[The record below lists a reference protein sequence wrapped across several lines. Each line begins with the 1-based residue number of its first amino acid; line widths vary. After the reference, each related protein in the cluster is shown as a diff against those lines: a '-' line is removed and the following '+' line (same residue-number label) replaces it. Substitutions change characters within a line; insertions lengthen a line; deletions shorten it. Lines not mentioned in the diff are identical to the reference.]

1 MGSISLPGLS
11 TGIDTAAL
19 IKQLMQ
25 VESQRLNVMKTSVN
39 KTKEK
44 QTAVNQLQSKLTN
57 FKSTLNNISDTSKLK
72 AFSATT
78 SDSDTITADAGA
90 SATEGSHS
98 VKIKQLATAERWV
111 HGGFEYSTS
120 YVGEGNFIYS
130 YNNEERVIQTTD
142 QTTLSDLVTQINN
155 DPDNP
160 GITASLLRYDGGD
173 GNEWHLVL
181 AGKESGGDYQ
191 ITINTS
197 NTEVRTATTTLQQN
211 GANAGKTT
219 KLKDL
224 DTFSGVIESGSTA
237 DKIRITGARHNGTAV
252 DVSFDVT
259 QYTTIEDL
267 TKEIE
272 SAFGDTAVVTYKD
285 GLLEVTDTTSGVSQM
300 TVSLTFVPGT
310 DSTAAMTLPTIA
322 RTVEGGSKTAGIA
335 SLAASTFTETQSAQN
350 SLIKV
355 DDYPAGAANWI
366 SRSSNTVD
374 DVISGV
380 TLKLHA
386 VTGNETDGY
395 GNVEVNLTRNTEQ
408 LKEKINAMIEGY
420 NTVVMYL
427 DETTQYNAETKKSG
441 ILSSEYSLTSIR
453 SLIKNP
459 MLLNASGFNENDSFI
474 RPQDIGLEIGTD
486 GMLTLDETK
495 FDEAISENY
504 LDVLSLI
511 GAQKTGLSAGD
522 DAAYISFYGASKY
535 TKAGEYDVQVVVDG
549 SGVITSAKIKLSS
562 ETTYRDMV
570 IDGTTI
576 RGSSA
581 VDSSKKP
588 LYPEFDLNLTVD
600 TSQHGTLNAS
610 IQVKQGF
617 SGAVYD
623 SVDSMLQSSGRVPI
637 AKKGVTDQITSYE
650 KRIDNEE
657 SRLVKVETR
666 LKLKYARLESM
677 LTAIQR
683 QFAGVGMMG

>member
-1 MGSISLPGLS
+1 MSSISLPGLS
-11 TGIDTAAL
+11 TGIDTASL
-19 IKQLMQ
+19 IQQLMQ
-25 VESQRLNVMKTSVN
+25 VESQRLNAMTTSVN

-44 QTAVNQLQSKLTN
+44 QTAVNQLQSKLN
-57 FKSTLNNISDTSKLK
+57 SFRSTLNNISDTSKLK

-78 SDSDTITADAGA
+78 SDEDTITADAGA

-111 HGGFEYSTS
+111 HSGFEYSTS

-130 YNNEERVIQTTD
+130 YNNTERVIQTTD
-142 QTTLSDLVTQINN
+142 QTTLNDLVTQINN

-160 GITASLLRYDGGD
+160 GVTASLLKYDSGD

-181 AGKESGGDYQ
+181 AGKESGADYQ
-191 ITINTS
+191 ITVNTS
-197 NTEVRTATTTLQQN
+197 NTEVHTATTTLTQN
-211 GANAGKTT
+211 GSNAAKTA

-224 DTFSGVIESGSTA
+224 TCFSGVIESGSTA
-237 DKIRITGARHNGTAV
+237 DQIRITGARHDGTAV

-272 SAFGDTAVVTYKD
+272 SAFGDTVAITYKD
-285 GLLEVTDTTSGVSQM
+285 GLIKITDTTSGVSQM
-300 TVSLTFVPGT
+300 TVSLAFVAGT
-310 DSTAAMTLPTIA
+310 GSSAAMTLPTISQ
-322 RTVEGGSKTAGIA
+322 TTEGGSKTAGIA
-335 SLAASTFTETQSAQN
+335 SLTAATFSETQSAQN

-355 DDYPAGAANWI
+355 DDYPTGAANWI

-386 VTGNETDGY
+386 ITGNDTDGY
-395 GNVEVNLTRNTEQ
+395 DNVEVNLTRNTEQ

-441 ILSSEYSLTSIR
+441 ILSAEYSLTSIR
-453 SLIKNP
+453 SQIKNP
-459 MLLNASGFNENDSFI
+459 LLSIASGFGEDDSFT
-474 RPQDIGLEIGTD
+474 RPSDIGLEIGAD
-486 GMLTLDETK
+486 GMLKLDETA
-495 FDEAISENY
+495 FDEAVSENY
-504 LDVLSLI
+504 LDVLALI
-511 GAQKTGLSAGD
+511 GAQKTGLSSGN
-522 DAAYISFYGASKY
+522 DAAYISFYAASKY
-535 TKAGEYDVQVVVDG
+535 TDAGEYDVQVVVDG
-549 SGVITSAKIKLSS
+549 SGNITSAKIKLTS
-562 ETTYRDMV
+562 ETTYRDMT

-576 RGSSA
+576 SGSSA
-581 VDSSKKP
+581 VDSNKKP

-600 TSQHGTLNAS
+600 TSKTGTLNAT

-617 SGAVYD
+617 SGAIYE
-623 SVDSMLQSSGRVPI
+623 SVDSMLQSSGRLPI
-637 AKKGVTDQITSYE
+637 AKKSVADQITSYE

-657 SRLVKVETR
+657 SRLEKVELR
-666 LKLKYARLESM
+666 LKLKYARLEAM
-677 LTAIQR
+677 LTQIQR
-683 QFAGVGMMG
+683 QFSGVSAMS